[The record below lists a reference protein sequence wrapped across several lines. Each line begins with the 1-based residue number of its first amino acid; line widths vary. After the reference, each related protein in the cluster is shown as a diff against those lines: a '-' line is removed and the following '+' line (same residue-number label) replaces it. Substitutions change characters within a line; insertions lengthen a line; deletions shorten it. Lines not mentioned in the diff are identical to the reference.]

1 MSVLPVQDLTVNLNV
16 YQVVQR
22 MTQFEKRQM
31 ETLVSITL
39 AEMF

>member
-1 MSVLPVQDLTVNLNV
+1 MSLLPVRDLTVNLNV
-16 YQVVQR
+16 CQVVQR

-31 ETLVSITL
+31 ETLVGITL

>member
-22 MTQFEKRQM
+22 MTQFEKHQM
-31 ETLVSITL
+31 ETLVGITL